1 MTGKE
6 FSGFP
11 QRSEVTPLPN
21 IFFSEVLPRIENAD
35 EIKVV
40 MQVFF
45 LLSRKKGYPRF
56 IRLAELNNDP
66 VIIKGLSGSEG
77 NLRDLVV
84 KAMEGAVGHGI
95 LLHIPVDVEGEAD
108 EAYFINNEAEKD
120 TISRIREGKLKIPS
134 VAVRETGETIIQQ
147 PSDIYNLYE
156 QNIGMLTP
164 ILAEELQEAE
174 HRYPAEWIEEAF
186 RIALRSNVRNWKYIN
201 GILKRWEREGK
212 QDGKYVGDTRKERD
226 PDKYIRGKYGHMVR
240 R

>member
-1 MTGKE
+1 MTEKE
-6 FSGFP
+6 FGGFP
-11 QRSEVTPLPN
+11 PRPEVTPLPN
-21 IFFSEVLPRIENAD
+21 VFFSTVLPDMKSSD

-40 MQVFF
+40 MQMFF

-56 IRLAELNNDP
+56 ISFEELCADP
-66 VIIKGLSGSEG
+66 IIMKGLQGSSGT
-77 NLRDLVV
+77 LREILSDCL
-84 KAMEGAVGHGI
+84 KEAVRQGI
-95 LLHIPVDVEGEAD
+95 LLCFSVDIEGKAD
-108 EAYFINNEAEKD
+108 EAYFINNESERD
-120 TISRIREGKLKIPS
+120 TITRIQQGTLKIPS
-134 VAVRETGETIIQQ
+134 VSIRKSEQVSAQQ

-174 HRYPAEWIEEAF
+174 HRYPAEWVQEAF
-186 RIALRSNVRNWKYIN
+186 RIALRANVRNWKYIH

-226 PDKYIRGKYGHMVR
+226 PDRYIRGKYGHMVR

>member
-1 MTGKE
+1 MSETE
-6 FSGFP
+6 FKGFP
-11 QRSEVTPLPN
+11 PRPEVTPLPN
-21 IFFSEVLPRIENAD
+21 IFFSEVLPRMESPA

-56 IRLAELNNDP
+56 VSFEELRGDP
-66 VIIKGLSGSEG
+66 VLVKGLGSYSGD
-77 NLRDLVV
+77 LRELIGDALED
-84 KAMEGAVGHGI
+84 ADRHGI
-95 LLHIPVDVEGEAD
+95 LLHIPVDLEGKPD

-120 TISRIREGKLKIPS
+120 TIAKIREGKLKIPRIAIRK
-134 VAVRETGETIIQQ
+134 VEEAAVEQ

-156 QNIGMLTP
+156 QNIGILTP

-174 HRYPAEWIEEAF
+174 HRYPPEWIQEAF

-212 QDGKYVGDTRKERD
+212 SDGKSVRNYRKERD
-226 PDKYIRGKYGHMVR
+226 PDGYIKGKYGHMVQR
-240 R
+240 

>member
-1 MTGKE
+1 MTEAE
-6 FSGFP
+6 FKGFP
-11 QRSEVTPLPN
+11 PRPEVTPLPN
-21 IFFSEVLPRIENAD
+21 IFFSEVLPRLESPA

-56 IRLAELNNDP
+56 ISYEELANDP
-66 VIIKGLSGSEG
+66 VLIKGLGDAGGEF
-77 NLRDLVV
+77 R
-84 KAMEGAVGHGI
+84 GI
-95 LLHIPVDVEGEAD
+95 LAGALDNAAKQRIFLHIPVDIEGKPD

-120 TISRIREGKLKIPS
+120 TLARISEGKLKIPNITIRK
-134 VAVRETGETIIQQ
+134 VEEAVVEQ

-174 HRYPAEWIEEAF
+174 HKYPAEWVQEAF

-212 QDGKYVGDTRKERD
+212 QDGKYVGDTRKEGD
-226 PDKYIRGKYGHMVR
+226 PDKYIRGKYGHMVQR
-240 R
+240 

>member
-1 MTGKE
+1 MSESE
-6 FSGFP
+6 FKGFP
-11 QRSEVTPLPN
+11 PRPDVTPLPN
-21 IFFSEVLPRIENAD
+21 IFFSEVLPRMESPA

-56 IRLAELNNDP
+56 ISFEELRNDP
-66 VIIKGLSGSEG
+66 VLVKGLGSYSGDMREIIG
-77 NLRDLVV
+77 NALEEAAR
-84 KAMEGAVGHGI
+84 HGI
-95 LLHIPVDVEGEAD
+95 LLHIPVDLEGKPD

-120 TISRIREGKLKIPS
+120 TIAKIREGNLKIPQITIRKAEE
-134 VAVRETGETIIQQ
+134 VAAGQ

-156 QNIGMLTP
+156 QNIGILTP

-174 HRYPAEWIEEAF
+174 HRYPPEWIQEAF

-212 QDGKYVGDTRKERD
+212 QDGKHVGDTRQERD
-226 PDKYIRGKYGHMVR
+226 PDKYHRGKYGHMVQR
-240 R
+240 